1 MTKKQKIWLAVF
13 LAMFLV
19 PEVMWPQST
28 IILYSWI
35 REVFFGISPVA
46 GEFSRFSIFSFNQ
59 LPQLSNALFLLKM
72 FGLVSAFIYSLIL
85 FSKSKNVKIL
95 IINIIIALLLIVNL
109 FYILFLINFNPR
121 IG

>member
-1 MTKKQKIWLAVF
+1 MAKKQKIWLAVF

-19 PEVMWPQST
+19 PEILWPQST

>member
-35 REVFFGISPVA
+35 REIFFSVSPVA

-59 LPQLSNALFLLKM
+59 LPQLSNTLFLLKM

-95 IINIIIALLLIVNL
+95 IINIIIALLLFVNL
-109 FYILFLINFNPR
+109 FYILFLINFSPR

>member
-1 MTKKQKIWLAVF
+1 MAKKQKIWLAVF

-19 PEVMWPQST
+19 PEILWPQST

-95 IINIIIALLLIVNL
+95 ITNIIIALLLIVNL

>member
-1 MTKKQKIWLAVF
+1 MSKKQKIWLGIF
-13 LAMFLV
+13 GAMFLV

-59 LPQLSNALFLLKM
+59 LPQLSNTLFLLKM

-95 IINIIIALLLIVNL
+95 IINIIIALLLFVNL
-109 FYILFLINFNPR
+109 FYILFLINFSPR

>member
-1 MTKKQKIWLAVF
+1 MAKKQKIWLAVF

-19 PEVMWPQST
+19 PEILWPQST

-59 LPQLSNALFLLKM
+59 LPQLSNALFLLKI

>member
-1 MTKKQKIWLAVF
+1 MAKKQKIWLAVF

-19 PEVMWPQST
+19 PEILWPQST

-95 IINIIIALLLIVNL
+95 IINIIITLLLLVNL

>member
-1 MTKKQKIWLAVF
+1 MAKKQKIWLAVF

-19 PEVMWPQST
+19 PEILWPQST

-95 IINIIIALLLIVNL
+95 ITNIIIALLLIVNL
-109 FYILFLINFNPR
+109 FYILFLINFSPR

>member
-1 MTKKQKIWLAVF
+1 MAKKQKIWLAVF

-19 PEVMWPQST
+19 PEILWPQST

-95 IINIIIALLLIVNL
+95 IINIIIALLLLVNL

>member
-19 PEVMWPQST
+19 PEILWPQST

-59 LPQLSNALFLLKM
+59 LPQLSNALFLLKI

-95 IINIIIALLLIVNL
+95 ITNIIIALLLIVNL
-109 FYILFLINFNPR
+109 FYILFLINFSPR

>member
-19 PEVMWPQST
+19 PEILWPQST

-95 IINIIIALLLIVNL
+95 ITNIIIALLLIVNL
-109 FYILFLINFNPR
+109 FYILFLINFSPR

>member
-1 MTKKQKIWLAVF
+1 MAKKQKIWLAVF

-19 PEVMWPQST
+19 PEILWPQST

-59 LPQLSNALFLLKM
+59 LPQLSNALFLLKI

-95 IINIIIALLLIVNL
+95 IINIIIALLLFVNL
-109 FYILFLINFNPR
+109 FYILFLINFSPR

>member
-1 MTKKQKIWLAVF
+1 MAKKQKIWLAVF

-19 PEVMWPQST
+19 PEILWPQST

-59 LPQLSNALFLLKM
+59 LPQLSNALFLLKI

-95 IINIIIALLLIVNL
+95 ITNIIIALLLIVNL
-109 FYILFLINFNPR
+109 FYILFLINFSPR

>member
-19 PEVMWPQST
+19 PEILWPQST

-95 IINIIIALLLIVNL
+95 IINIIIALLLLVNL

>member
-1 MTKKQKIWLAVF
+1 MAKKQKIWLAVF

-19 PEVMWPQST
+19 PEILWPQST

-35 REVFFGISPVA
+35 REIFFSVSPVA

-59 LPQLSNALFLLKM
+59 LPQLSNTLFLLKM

-95 IINIIIALLLIVNL
+95 IINIIIALLLFVNL
-109 FYILFLINFNPR
+109 FYILFLINFSPR

>member
-1 MTKKQKIWLAVF
+1 MAKKQKIWLAVF

-19 PEVMWPQST
+19 PEILWPQST

-95 IINIIIALLLIVNL
+95 IINIIIALLLFVNL
-109 FYILFLINFNPR
+109 FYILFLINFSPR

>member
-1 MTKKQKIWLAVF
+1 MTKKQKIWLAGF

-19 PEVMWPQST
+19 PEILWPQST

-95 IINIIIALLLIVNL
+95 ITNIIIALLLLVNL
-109 FYILFLINFNPR
+109 FYILFLINFSPR

>member
-19 PEVMWPQST
+19 PEILWPQST

-95 IINIIIALLLIVNL
+95 IINIIITLLLLVNL

>member
-19 PEVMWPQST
+19 PEILWPQST

-95 IINIIIALLLIVNL
+95 ITNIIIALLLLVNL
-109 FYILFLINFNPR
+109 FYILFLINFSPR